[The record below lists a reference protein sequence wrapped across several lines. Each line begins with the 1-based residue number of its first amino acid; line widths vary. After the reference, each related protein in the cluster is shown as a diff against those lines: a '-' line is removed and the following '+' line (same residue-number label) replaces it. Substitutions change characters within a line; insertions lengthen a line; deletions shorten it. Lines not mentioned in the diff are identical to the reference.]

1 MESRSV
7 GVQREWWCFG
17 WLSTSCCQRSRRCGG
32 WSVDG
37 GVLVG
42 SINL

>member
-7 GVQREWWCFG
+7 DVQRGCFG
-17 WLSTSCCQRSRRCGG
+17 WLSTSSCRRSRRCGG
-32 WSVDG
+32 WSVGG